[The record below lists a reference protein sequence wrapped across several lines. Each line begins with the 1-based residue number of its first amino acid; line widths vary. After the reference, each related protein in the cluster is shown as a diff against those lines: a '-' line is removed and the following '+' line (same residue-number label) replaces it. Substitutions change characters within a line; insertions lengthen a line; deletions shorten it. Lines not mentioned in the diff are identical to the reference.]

1 MPKDP
6 HHRERAGQ
14 PGPVPPRN
22 AANEGRRAGHGL
34 RRLIRSRRRWNRE
47 TRWPAMSR
55 DGKGVTAGPAAK
67 GVRHPAGMEAHGTN
81 GTTPRNRPG
90 FHTPVV
96 VVSAPASGSTTTRA
110 SRYATTPPAD

>member
-55 DGKGVTAGPAAK
+55 DGTGVTAGHAATV
-67 GVRHPAGMEAHGTN
+67 VRPRARVEAPGTN
-81 GTTPRNRPG
+81 VTSPRNRPG
-90 FHTPVV
+90 FNRPVV
-96 VVSAPASGSTTTRA
+96 AVSAPPRGA
-110 SRYATTPPAD
+110 ATPEPPRVL